1 MSAAAPETTSGVVSP
16 PEREPQFPGKCSFR
30 NRGETTPEVTVLK
43 IGGSVLTGHA
53 GYANAASF
61 VAARLAGSTERF
73 VVVVSA
79 EHGHTDELYRAAKA
93 IGATDRDVAG
103 DVTPDPALLDLL
115 WSTGEVRSVALLSLR
130 LRAIGASVTGVS
142 VHEIGLK
149 VLPGDDRI
157 SFNPLGIRAALSQ
170 HRVVVVP
177 GFLAVENHR
186 VVTLGRGGSDWSAV
200 LLAAS
205 LGAARC
211 ELVKDVDGY
220 FTDDPSTHPDAELL
234 PLITYRDALQ
244 MADDGCPLVQRHA
257 IAEAARAR
265 LPLVIRSLTS
275 QGTVVSH

>member
-1 MSAAAPETTSGVVSP
+1 M
-16 PEREPQFPGKCSFR
+16 
-30 NRGETTPEVTVLK
+30 NNVTVLK
-43 IGGSVLTGHA
+43 IGGSVLTGPD
-53 GYANAASF
+53 GYATAASF
-61 VAARLAGSTERF
+61 VASRLKDTTDRF
-73 VVVVSA
+73 VIVVSA
-79 EHGHTDELYRAAKA
+79 EYGHTDELYQEAAA
-93 IGATDRDVAG
+93 IDA
-103 DVTPDPALLDLL
+103 TPDPALLDLL

-130 LRAIGASVTGVS
+130 LRALGASVTGVS

-157 SFNPLGIRAALSQ
+157 TFNPLSIRAALAA

-177 GFLAVENHR
+177 GFLAIESNR

-220 FTDDPSTHPDAELL
+220 FTDDPNTHRDAKLI
-234 PLITYRDALQ
+234 PTITYETALQ

-265 LPLVIRSLTS
+265 LPLVIRSLSS
-275 QGTVVSH
+275 QGTLVSERMSAVAADL